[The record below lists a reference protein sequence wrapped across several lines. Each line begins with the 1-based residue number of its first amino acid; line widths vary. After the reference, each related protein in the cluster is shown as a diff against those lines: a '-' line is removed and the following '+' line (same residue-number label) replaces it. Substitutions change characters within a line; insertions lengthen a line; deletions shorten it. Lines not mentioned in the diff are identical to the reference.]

1 MKSAPANIH
10 KKCFKRSS
18 FRDIFFNCLSVTISF
33 KVWACVTLGIY
44 FGILVFPRTS
54 FLVFPNSSHYQFVE
68 TKRNFENNSENIV
81 AKAKNAFENEQQKTR
96 FDTPLA
102 YLSSLFN
109 IHIQHSNT
117 SEIIN

>member
-54 FLVFPNSSHYQFVE
+54 FFGIPKLHTLSVQLKRKEISKTTPRTLWQRPKMHSKMNS
-68 TKRNFENNSENIV
+68 KKLDLIL
-81 AKAKNAFENEQQKTR
+81 
-96 FDTPLA
+96 PLPI
-102 YLSSLFN
+102 YLHSLTYTFN
-109 IHIQHSNT
+109 IQILRK
-117 SEIIN
+117 